1 MSPRVIAAVLTL
13 TVFINAALLF
23 SVEPLISKLVL
34 PLLGGTPSV
43 WNTCL
48 VFFQAAL
55 LVGYAYAHALTRVR
69 NTRRR
74 AVLHIVVL
82 ALSCISLPLAIRA
95 TGDPPPGGAG
105 ILWLLALL
113 TATLGVP
120 FVMLASGAPILQ
132 RWLADSR
139 HPDAANPYFLY
150 AASNLGSLIALLSY
164 PVLIEPL
171 LTLSAQRAAWSV
183 GYVILV
189 LLVAACSAVMA
200 WQNSDGELHSAT
212 EPVKPV
218 RPLER
223 AAWVLYSAVPA
234 SLLFGVTTFISTDVA
249 PVPLLWVLPLSIYLL
264 TFVVVFASRPL
275 VPHSW
280 MTRAAPHVLVLGAL
294 PVFWHLRLPG
304 LVGIAANLI
313 VLFVVAM
320 VCHGELARRRPP
332 PSQLTEFFIWVAVG
346 GLAGG
351 VFNALLAPIAFDRVY
366 EYPIVLVLA
375 GMLLSTRASGFRPS
389 DLVWPLAFG
398 AAVAL
403 LTPRLGTPPAPL
415 AVVGTMIFGTAI
427 FSFRGRPLR
436 FGLALAA
443 FFVAGYLREQL
454 GPNRAGVLHRERSFF
469 GVYRVTRSPGSETVK
484 LLHGT
489 TVHGAQFISPDRRSE
504 PLTYY
509 HRDGPSGDV
518 FSGTVAA
525 LQSQRRVGLVGLGT
539 GSLAC
544 YGRRG
549 ERWTYYEIDPVIA
562 KIALDPRLFT
572 FLRDCPPSVRIVLG
586 DARLTLGKVSAGSY
600 DILVLDAFSS
610 DAIPVHLLTREA
622 FRGYMSLLAPQG
634 LIALHISNRHLD
646 LEPVVAALAGELGVT
661 ARVRRDLH
669 IPPRDSATGRD
680 VSIWV
685 AVARSP
691 ADLGAIASDTR
702 WQPLRSNADIGAWTD
717 DFSNIIRI
725 FTWR

>member
-1 MSPRVIAAVLTL
+1 MIAAFLTL

-55 LVGYAYAHALTRVR
+55 LVGYGYAHALTRVR
-69 NTRRR
+69 NARRR
-74 AVLHIVVL
+74 AALHIAIL
-82 ALSCISLPLAIRA
+82 ALSCLSLPLAIRA

-105 ILWLLALL
+105 IVWLLALL
-113 TATLGVP
+113 AATLGAP
-120 FVMLASGAPILQ
+120 FVMLSSGAPILQ

-150 AASNLGSLIALLSY
+150 AASNLGSLVALLSY

-171 LTLSAQRAAWSV
+171 LSLSTQRAAWSV

-189 LLVAACSAVMA
+189 LLVAVCSALMA
-200 WQNSDGELHSAT
+200 WQTLDGEAD
-212 EPVKPV
+212 PAVAPV
-218 RPLER
+218 RPVRARER
-223 AAWVLYSAVPA
+223 AVWVLYSAVPA

-264 TFVVVFASRPL
+264 TFVIVFASRPL

-294 PVFWHLRLPG
+294 PVFWNLRLPG

-332 PSQLTEFFIWVAVG
+332 PSQLTDFFIWVAVG

-351 VFNALLAPIAFDRVY
+351 VFNALIAPVAFDRVY
-366 EYPIVLVLA
+366 EYPIVLALA
-375 GMLLSTRASGFRPS
+375 GMLLSTRGKASGFRPF
-389 DLVWPLAFG
+389 DLVLPLAFG
-398 AAVAL
+398 VAIAL
-403 LTPRLGTPPAPL
+403 LTPRLGMPPAPL
-415 AVVGTMIFGTAI
+415 AVVGTIVFGTLI
-427 FSFRGRPLR
+427 FSFRERPLR

-443 FFVAGYLREQL
+443 FFVAGQVREHL
-454 GPNRAGVLHRERSFF
+454 GPNRAELLATERSFF

-489 TVHGAQFISPDRRSE
+489 TVHGAQFVTPGRRTE

-509 HRDGPSGDV
+509 HRDGPSGDL
-518 FSGTVAA
+518 FSGTAAA

-549 ERWTYYEIDPVIA
+549 ERWSYYEIDPVIA

-586 DARLTLGKVSAGSY
+586 DARLTLERVSAGSY

-622 FRGYMSLLAPQG
+622 FHGYMSLLAPG
-634 LIALHISNRHLD
+634 GVIGLHISNRHLD
-646 LEPVVAALAGELGVT
+646 LEPVVAALTRELGVT
-661 ARVRRDLH
+661 ARVRRDLQ
-669 IPPRDSATGRD
+669 IPPRDSASGRD
-680 VSIWV
+680 LSIWV
-685 AVARSP
+685 AVARSSR
-691 ADLGAIASDTR
+691 DLGTLASDVR
-702 WQPLRSNADIGAWTD
+702 WEPLRSRAEIKAWTD

-725 FTWR
+725 INWR